1 MGDESDEKHCEL
13 SFLHS
18 RLYLSLSIICAVVF
32 VVITVTCVIVHNIN
46 AKRLAAKHKIEAGGG
61 SEEES
66 SKMKQSHS
74 GNHMPMPTYV
84 DPSFLNEK
92 KKSLKENDEVFKI
105 EYRGLSRSL
114 SKDSNRGAQR
124 ANPTSTDELNEKIIR
139 KPNSKRKDSIEKY
152 ATTYKSFY
160 DSPEEPPLLSN
171 TNENSRRASTPTY
184 SSSAGSLSSPLE
196 ISDSKS
202 NVISHIVNENP
213 ILQNKQ
219 SELSVKKP
227 PELNQSVK
235 KKINSQIS
243 HLLIEDDPSTSLRRN
258 SYTKAIFF
266 DNGH

>member
-1 MGDESDEKHCEL
+1 MWRAIACSPRAPGTCSAS
-13 SFLHS
+13 SFL
-18 RLYLSLSIICAVVF
+18 SLL
-32 VVITVTCVIVHNIN
+32 VITLTCVIVHNINNLN

-61 SEEES
+61 GGEDES

-114 SKDSNRGAQR
+114 SKDSNRGVQR
-124 ANPTSTDELNEKIIR
+124 ANPTLTDELNEKIAR

-171 TNENSRRASTPTY
+171 ANESSRRASTPTY
-184 SSSAGSLSSPLE
+184 SSSAGSLSSPLD

-219 SELSVKKP
+219 SDLSNKKP

-243 HLLIEDDPSTSLRRN
+243 HLLLEEDPSTSLRRN